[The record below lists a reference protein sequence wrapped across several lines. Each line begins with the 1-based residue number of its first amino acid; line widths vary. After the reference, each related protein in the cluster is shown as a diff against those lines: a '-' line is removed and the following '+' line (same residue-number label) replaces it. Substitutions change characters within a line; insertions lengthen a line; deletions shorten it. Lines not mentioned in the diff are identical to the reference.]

1 MRNYSIF
8 VALQTRFFMLP
19 TNNYRIVL
27 IILVFSTVLF
37 SCQNTSK
44 KEKYQISEINEMLY
58 QKPTAQQIDSIF
70 QVVDTYTADEEKIDL
85 LLRIYKK
92 SIREKPIRHD
102 ILDAALLQAEMI
114 NYKLGIGMVYDKKGL
129 NARYDLKYQES
140 VNYHKIA
147 LGYFEQ
153 TTDTFRIIKCLN
165 SLGVS
170 LRRLNYE
177 REAID
182 YYLEALR
189 LAKVLKNDKSIAISL
204 NGIGNVFVNIEQ
216 YERAKPY
223 FREALAIERKNDNK
237 RGIKYD
243 LSNLGE
249 VFMYLHQYDSA
260 LYYYNEALSISKHLK
275 RRDKASIIFNCI
287 GQLYQLKGDYERS
300 NKNYYLAIPV
310 LEEFNGK
317 RYLSNTYINIGKNFL
332 FQKNYD
338 LAFDNINKGYRLA
351 MEIQSPENIILGYQ
365 ALYEYYRAIK
375 KYDLALINY
384 QKNIQLRDS
393 IKGEETKRNIA
404 ALETI
409 YENERRENEIKKYQY
424 NEKLHQQKDIILW
437 MLIIFLFLSGAASI
451 ILYQYK
457 KKNNKLVLEQMR
469 NDLEEYLVQIKE
481 LQSSSKDEEKNEKDI
496 FHKNVEKYGLSVREI
511 DVLLLISEGLKN
523 DEIAEKLF
531 LSVSTIKTHTR
542 NVFIK
547 LDVRN
552 RIEASRK
559 AQSI

>member
-1 MRNYSIF
+1 MSHIYS
-8 VALQTRFFMLP
+8 
-19 TNNYRIVL
+19 YRIVL
-27 IILVFSTVLF
+27 IVLIFSTF
-37 SCQNTSK
+37 IISCQDASK
-44 KEKYQISEINEMLY
+44 KEKRQVVEINEMLY
-58 QKPTAQQIDSIF
+58 QSPSAQQLDSIYN
-70 QVVDTYTADEEKIDL
+70 VVSTYSNDEEKIDL

-92 SIREKPIRHD
+92 SIRHKPIRHD
-102 ILDAALLQAEMI
+102 ILDTALSQAKRI
-114 NYKLGIGMVYDKKGL
+114 HYTLGMGMVYDKKGL
-129 NARYDLKYQES
+129 NARYSLKYQES
-140 VNYHKIA
+140 VNYHKTA
-147 LGYFEQ
+147 LVYFRQ
-153 TTDTFRIIKCLN
+153 SQDTFRTIKCLN

-189 LAKVLKNDKSIAISL
+189 LSKALKNDKSIAISL

-223 FREALAIERKNDNK
+223 FLEALAIERNNNNK

-260 LYYYNEALSISKHLK
+260 LYYYDEALSIAKHLK

-287 GQLYQLKGDYERS
+287 GQLYQLKGDYKKS
-300 NKNYYLAIPV
+300 NENYYLAIPV
-310 LEEFNGK
+310 LEEYNGK

-332 FQKNYD
+332 FQEDYK
-338 LAFDNINKGYRLA
+338 LAFKNIDKGLKLA
-351 MEIQSPENIILGYQ
+351 IEIQSPENIILGYD
-365 ALYEYYRAIK
+365 ALSDYYSAIK
-375 KYDLALINY
+375 RYDLALINF

-409 YENERRENEIKKYQY
+409 YENEKKESEIKKYQY
-424 NEKLHQQKDIILW
+424 KEEILMQRNTMQW
-437 MLIIFLFLSGAASI
+437 MLIFFLFLAAI
-451 ILYQYK
+451 AIFLLYQYK
-457 KKNNKLVLEQMR
+457 RKNNKLEMDQMR

-481 LQSSSKDEEKNEKDI
+481 LQSSSKNEIRNEKDI

-511 DVLLLISEGLKN
+511 DVLLLISQGLKN

-559 AQSI
+559 AQNI